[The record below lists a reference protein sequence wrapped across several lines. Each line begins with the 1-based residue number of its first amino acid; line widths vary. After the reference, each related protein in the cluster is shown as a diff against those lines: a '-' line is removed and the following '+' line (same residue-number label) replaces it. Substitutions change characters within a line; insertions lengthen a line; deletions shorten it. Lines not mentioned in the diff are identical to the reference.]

1 MKDIKKQK
9 LELFEVKK
17 GMSLEEIRKNLRTFL
32 TNQGLVIKPND
43 STEEVDI
50 KKCGWPAG
58 TSNLYDDDY
67 LK

>member
-1 MKDIKKQK
+1 MKDIKKHK

-17 GMSLEEIRKNLRTFL
+17 GMSIEEIRKNLRIFL

-50 KKCGWPAG
+50 KKCGWPSG
-58 TSNLYDDDY
+58 TSNQYDDDY